1 MIAFLLL
8 AAVAAALAAISCLG
22 GNPDTYTSLPMTV
35 AWGAIVCAGGYHI
48 IRRRLYRRKAVFA
61 IHCALAVILGGALAT
76 HLLGATE
83 TLKLRTG
90 QPVTLGELT
99 VELIDFHIEYY
110 PGTMAPADFVSR
122 LKIDGEEA
130 VVAMNRVHTA
140 KGYRFF
146 QTGYDPDKLG
156 STLTVSHDAAGTAIS
171 YIGYG
176 LLLAAMTC
184 SLIPSKLF
192 KRSGC
197 ASALFAVATL
207 SGNAAPQ
214 AIPEATAAKFGELMV
229 YNNGRIAPLSTLARD
244 FTVKLTG
251 GSRYKGLSAE
261 QVLTG
266 WIFYYDSWRNEPCI
280 QLKDHKTRELLGLKG
295 KYAALP
301 DFFSPQGEYLPDRQG
316 YEAANE
322 KFGLASAAATG
333 SLWSIFPIT
342 TTEGVRWLSPA
353 DKTPTEI
360 DLDTWHFVSHS
371 FNYMAELAANG
382 QWVELQ
388 SVVEKIKDFQRQN
401 AGDGAIPSS
410 ERIAAERLF
419 NSLAPSLWP
428 CIALLLTGLVLFFH
442 PHRRLERTLA
452 AAGVIWL
459 MGLIALNWMA
469 SGRAPMSNG
478 YETMQW
484 MALAACVAGVTMPRR
499 YGSATPLCLIVA
511 GLAMMVAMMGQRT
524 PQVTQVVPVL
534 RSPLLSLHVLT
545 VMLAYAGLAINALC
559 GAAWLCGRRDL
570 IELSRRRLKPSVY
583 LLAAGIFI
591 GAVWANQSWGR
602 YWGWDPKEVW
612 ALITM
617 LIYSFPLHRGSLPW
631 FNNDRHY
638 SLYTLIAFLSV
649 IMTYFGVNF
658 VLGGLH
664 GYAV

>member
-1 MIAFLLL
+1 MIALLLL
-8 AAVAAALAAISCLG
+8 AAVAAALAVISCLG
-22 GNPDTYTSLPMTV
+22 GNPDTYTSLPMTI

-48 IRRRLYRRKAVFA
+48 ISRRLYRRKAVFA

-76 HLLGATE
+76 HLLGTTE

-99 VELIDFHIEYY
+99 VELVDFHIEYY

-140 KGYRFF
+140 KGYRFS

-156 STLTVSHDAAGTAIS
+156 STLTVSCDAAGTAIS

-176 LLLAAMTC
+176 LLLAAMLC
-184 SLIPSKLF
+184 SLIPSRRF
-192 KRSGC
+192 KRGWST
-197 ASALFAVATL
+197 ALLTVATL
-207 SGNAAPQ
+207 SASAAPK
-214 AIPEATAAKFGELMV
+214 ALPEATAAKFGELMV

-251 GSRYKGLSAE
+251 GSSYKGLCAE

-280 QLKDHKTRELLGLKG
+280 KLKDLKTRELLGIDG
-295 KYAALP
+295 KFAALP
-301 DFFSPQGEYLPDRQG
+301 DFFSPQGEYLPSGQG

-333 SLWSIFPIT
+333 ALWSIFPIT
-342 TTEGVRWLSPA
+342 TAKGVRWLSPA
-353 DKTPTEI
+353 DDIPAEM
-360 DLDTWHFVSHS
+360 DLETWHFVSHC

-382 QWVELQ
+382 QWTELQ
-388 SVVEKIKDFQRQN
+388 SVVEKIKGYQRQN
-401 AGDGAIPSS
+401 AGDGAIPSH
-410 ERIAAERLF
+410 ERVAAERLF
-419 NSLAPSLWP
+419 NTLAPSLWP
-428 CIALLLTGLVLFFH
+428 CITLLLTGLILFFR
-442 PHRRLERTLA
+442 PHRRMARTLA
-452 AAGVIWL
+452 TAGVIWL
-459 MGLIALNWMA
+459 TGLIALNWIA

-484 MALAACVAGVTMPRR
+484 MALAACLAGVAMPRR
-499 YGSATPLCLIVA
+499 YGSATPLCLTVA
-511 GLAMMVAMMGQRT
+511 ALAMMVAMMGQRS

-570 IELSRRRLKPSVY
+570 LELSRRLLRPSVY

-617 LIYSFPLHRGSLPW
+617 LTYAFPLHRGSLPW